1 MPIPYSAEKV
11 DLYFPAKQAVFF
23 PNGRPVSDAALCV
36 EMSRLAYCQ
45 LAGSFPFDQPG
56 IRKILGRIGF
66 TGCTFFEHPIGIN
79 GGGSHGLL
87 AVDANAKLAVLA
99 FRGTNASDPTDIMDD
114 FGAIPAPWPTGGN
127 VSSGFANAL
136 MVLWD
141 QEGLGNAVEQV
152 KNYNLLLTGHSLGAA
167 MATLTASLVRAK
179 ALYTFGSPR
188 VGDDGFVQQLDGL
201 NNNRYVD
208 CCDLVARVPP
218 QGLLGYVHIPGK
230 IYYIDSNRR
239 VSPRDPNDAGDA
251 RFMSSDQ
258 AGAEI
263 DYLKDYAWR
272 IGDVAVR
279 ALADHAPINYV
290 LPVTAANN

>member
-11 DLYFPAKQAVFF
+11 DLYFPARHAVFF
-23 PNGRPVSDAALCV
+23 PNDRPVSDAALCV
-36 EMSRLAYCQ
+36 EMARLAYCQ
-45 LAGSFPFDQPG
+45 LDGSLPFDQPA

-66 TGCTFFEHPIGIN
+66 THCLFFERPSGAN

-87 AVDANAKLAVLA
+87 ALDEKSKLAVLA
-99 FRGTNASDPTDIMDD
+99 FRGTNASDPTDLMDD
-114 FGAIPAPWPTGGN
+114 FDAIPKPWPPGGN

-136 MVLWD
+136 MVLWN
-141 QEGLGNAVEQV
+141 QEGLEKAVQEIRG
-152 KNYNLLLTGHSLGAA
+152 YDILTTGHSLGAA
-167 MATLTASLVRAK
+167 MATLAATMVTSK

-188 VGDDGFVQQLDGL
+188 VGDAAFVQKLSGVD
-201 NNNRYVD
+201 NHRYVD

-218 QGLLGYVHIPGK
+218 AGFLGYEHIPGQ
-230 IYYIDSNRR
+230 IHYIGSNRTL
-239 VSPRDPNDAGDA
+239 SLRDPQVATDAG
-251 RFMSSDQ
+251 FMGSDQ

-279 ALADHAPINYV
+279 ALADHAPVNYV
-290 LPVTAANN
+290 LPVTAATP